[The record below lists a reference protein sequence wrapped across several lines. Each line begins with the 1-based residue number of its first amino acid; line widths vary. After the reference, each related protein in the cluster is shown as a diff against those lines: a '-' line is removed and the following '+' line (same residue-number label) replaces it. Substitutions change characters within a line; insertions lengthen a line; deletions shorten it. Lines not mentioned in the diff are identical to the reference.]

1 MVHSYD
7 RALDRAI
14 VVLLREAGEHA
25 QALGH
30 ALDQVTQ
37 LVALRS
43 QLAQGAVE
51 RPGDEVATPLRLPQL
66 TKRERD
72 VLDHLVRGW
81 SNRQIARS
89 LDISERTVKNHLHN
103 IFTKLG
109 VADRTSAVVKAL
121 RDQQNN

>member
-14 VVLLREAGEHA
+14 VVLLREAGDHS
-25 QALGH
+25 QALCQV
-30 ALDQVTQ
+30 LDQVTQ

-43 QLAQGAVE
+43 QLTREAIEGPDAE
-51 RPGDEVATPLRLPQL
+51 APADPRLPQL

-72 VLDHLVRGW
+72 VLEHLVRGW

-89 LDISERTVKNHLHN
+89 LEISERTVKNHLHN

-121 RDQQNN
+121 RDQREN

>member
-14 VVLLREAGEHA
+14 VVLLHEAGGHA
-25 QALGH
+25 QSLCH
-30 ALDQVTQ
+30 TLDQVTQ

-43 QLAQGAVE
+43 QLTQDAIDG
-51 RPGDEVATPLRLPQL
+51 PDEEVTAPLQLPQL
-66 TKRERD
+66 TRRERD

-121 RDQQNN
+121 RDQQKN